1 MFVIGKTI
9 LFFIEQT
16 IINDKLFFVNY
27 SICFN
32 SLYKCVIIHPNM
44 LLKRFYIFVY
54 ITYRGKSSVPEP
66 APLKNKLLVNMYYT
80 LLEASS

>member
-1 MFVIGKTI
+1 
-9 LFFIEQT
+9 
-16 IINDKLFFVNY
+16 
-27 SICFN
+27 
-32 SLYKCVIIHPNM
+32 M

-80 LLEASS
+80 LLVNIYYTLLVNVYYTLLVNMYYTLLEASS